1 MIPATCFPTVGF
13 ITLGDPMKS
22 RRLPALV
29 MLLLPFPLLAAGVD
43 INVNSEAF
51 RLTADYPLPNRNVLI
66 DGSWLHRG
74 KADALSV
81 GGYLTG
87 KAAGGNQ
94 PLIAGLG
101 ARFYY
106 VNYDGGSDSQD
117 GSNLALGG
125 FVQYQFPQFDRLSVG
140 GNLFYAP
147 SVLSFGDSDEFYEVG
162 TWVGY
167 SVIRDAEVYLGWRR
181 LKSDFDQGG
190 ETMIDTGV
198 HVGLRV
204 RF

>member
-1 MIPATCFPTVGF
+1 
-13 ITLGDPMKS
+13 MKS
-22 RRLPALV
+22 RLLPVLG
-29 MLLLPFPLLAAGVD
+29 MLLLSSPIFAAGVD

-51 RLTADYPLPNRNVLI
+51 RLTVEYPLPNRNVLI

-87 KAAGGNQ
+87 KAAGGNL
-94 PLIAGLG
+94 PLTAGLG
-101 ARFYY
+101 TRFYY
-106 VNYDGGSDSQD
+106 VNYDGGSSSQD

-125 FVQYQFPQFDRLSVG
+125 FVQYQFPQLDRLTVG

-147 SVLSFGDSDEFYEVG
+147 GVLSFGDSNDFYEIG

-181 LKSDFDQGG
+181 LKSDFDDGG

-198 HVGLRV
+198 HIGLRA